1 MVAFENY
8 YLNSWKSTIEDAR
21 NGLKVFLMKKN
32 LAEKTFEINSDP
44 RLLILFQECKWLM
57 RMNIEIP
64 QSAKDLLAQVM
75 KISIT
80 HYNTTKYNNVFISF
94 RKRNINTT
102 SQI

>member
-8 YLNSWKSTIEDAR
+8 YLSSWKSTIEDAR

-64 QSAKDLLAQVM
+64 QSAKDLLTQVM
-75 KISIT
+75 KILKT
-80 HYNTTKYNNVFISF
+80 HYNKENLIIFFSF

-102 SQI
+102 NQI

>member
-8 YLNSWKSTIEDAR
+8 YLSSWKSTIEDAR

-64 QSAKDLLAQVM
+64 QSAKDLLTQVM
-75 KISIT
+75 KILKT
-80 HYNTTKYNNVFISF
+80 QYNKENLIIFFSF

-102 SQI
+102 NQI